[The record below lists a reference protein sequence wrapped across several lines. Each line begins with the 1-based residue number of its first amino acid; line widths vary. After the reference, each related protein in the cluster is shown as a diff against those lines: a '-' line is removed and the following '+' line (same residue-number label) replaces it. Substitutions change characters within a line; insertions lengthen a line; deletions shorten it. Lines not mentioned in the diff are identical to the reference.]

1 MPPAVL
7 SVKDLTLS
15 FGRHNVLDGATM
27 AVGEGEKVGF
37 VGRNGSGKSSL
48 LRILAG
54 VEKPD
59 NGIISRRQQLIT
71 GYLPQEFALD
81 DSLDV
86 EANVRA
92 GAQHVLDLIAAYE
105 NGTPGAAGYSESD
118 ILARIDHLGGWDLDS
133 RVRTA
138 LTELDCPP
146 GDKPCDKLSGG
157 EKRRVALA
165 RALISRPDL
174 LLLDEPTNHLD
185 SESIRWLEEYLT
197 NATHACLFVTHD
209 RYFLDR
215 IATRIAELDAGKIWV
230 HEGNYSTYLS
240 ARAERRAN
248 DQAKE
253 DRRQTFLR
261 REIEWVRAGV
271 KARTTKS
278 QSRLNSYHEIANQAA
293 PGQDEEMSLLIP
305 PPPPMSNII
314 VDAVNITARIP
325 TRTLFTG
332 LDLSLT
338 PGSCTGIVG
347 RNGMG
352 KTTLLRMLM
361 GEQEPATGKVTVGKK
376 TVFNYVDQQRLTLD
390 TTKSPLEE
398 IGGNTD
404 YITWAGEKIHV
415 RTYLKRFLFSDD
427 RVTQQISVMSGGERS
442 RLLLAKILCRGGNVI
457 VLDEPTNDLDLQ
469 TLRVLEEALLDFPGV
484 VLLVSHDRYFLD
496 RVCDRIIAFEG
507 NGQVHVNEGNYS
519 YYLEKNQPRLNAER
533 TAARLAAAPTAAAPA
548 PQANPSSPAPPK
560 EKTRKLTWKEE
571 RELEGME
578 ATILTAEE
586 NLAVLESQLN
596 DPDFHLHS
604 AHKVSETATAMETQ
618 RLAIEQLYARWEQLN
633 AIKATTA

>member
-15 FGRHNVLDGATM
+15 FGRHNVLDGATL
-27 AVGEGEKVGF
+27 AVGEGEKMGF

-54 VEKPD
+54 MEKAD
-59 NGIISRRQQLIT
+59 SGIISRRQGLIT
-71 GYLPQEFALD
+71 GYLPQEFELEND
-81 DSLDV
+81 RTV
-86 EANVRA
+86 EENIRG
-92 GAQHVLDLIAAYE
+92 GARHVVDMIEAYE
-105 NGTPGAAGYSESD
+105 NGTPGAVGFSEADLLS
-118 ILARIDHLGGWDLDS
+118 RIEHLGGWDLDS
-133 RVRTA
+133 RIRTA
-138 LTELDCPP
+138 MTELDCPP
-146 GDKPCDKLSGG
+146 ADKLVQLLSGG

-165 RALISRPDL
+165 RALISQPDL

-197 NATHACLFVTHD
+197 NAPHACLFVTHD

-278 QSRLNSYHEIANQAA
+278 QSRLNSYHDIASQAG
-293 PGQDEEMSLLIP
+293 PEQEEEMSLLIP

-314 VDAVNITARIP
+314 VDAVGISAVIP
-325 TRTLFTG
+325 QRTLFSQF
-332 LDLSLT
+332 DLSLT

-361 GEQEPATGKVTVGKK
+361 AEQPPASGKVTVGKK

-390 TTKSPLEE
+390 TSKSPMEE

-404 YITWAGEKIHV
+404 YITWGGEKLHV
-415 RTYLKRFLFSDD
+415 RSYLKRFLFTDD

-442 RLLLAKILCRGGNVI
+442 RLLLAKILCRGGNVL

-469 TLRVLEEALLDFPGV
+469 TLRVLEEALLDFPGC

-496 RVCDRIIAFEG
+496 RVCDRIISFEG
-507 NGQVHVNEGNYS
+507 EGQVHVNEGNYS
-519 YYLEKNQPRLNAER
+519 YYLEKNKDRLNAQR
-533 TAARLAAAPTAAAPA
+533 SAARLAAQNPGAAS
-548 PQANPSSPAPPK
+548 PQASAGAAQPK
-560 EKTRKLTWKEE
+560 AKARKLSWKEE

-586 NLAVLESQLN
+586 ALADFESKLN

-604 AHKVSETATAMETQ
+604 AHQVSETAAGMEAQ
-618 RLAIEQLYARWEQLN
+618 RVRIEQLYARWEALN
-633 AIKATTA
+633 EIKAQTA

>member
-1 MPPAVL
+1 M
-7 SVKDLTLS
+7 
-15 FGRHNVLDGATM
+15 
-27 AVGEGEKVGF
+27 
-37 VGRNGSGKSSL
+37 
-48 LRILAG
+48 
-54 VEKPD
+54 
-59 NGIISRRQQLIT
+59 
-71 GYLPQEFALD
+71 
-81 DSLDV
+81 
-86 EANVRA
+86 
-92 GAQHVLDLIAAYE
+92 
-105 NGTPGAAGYSESD
+105 
-118 ILARIDHLGGWDLDS
+118 GG
-133 RVRTA
+133 
-138 LTELDCPP
+138 
-146 GDKPCDKLSGG
+146 
-157 EKRRVALA
+157 
-165 RALISRPDL
+165 
-174 LLLDEPTNHLD
+174 
-185 SESIRWLEEYLT
+185 
-197 NATHACLFVTHD
+197 
-209 RYFLDR
+209 
-215 IATRIAELDAGKIWV
+215 
-230 HEGNYSTYLS
+230 
-240 ARAERRAN
+240 
-248 DQAKE
+248 
-253 DRRQTFLR
+253 
-261 REIEWVRAGV
+261 
-271 KARTTKS
+271 
-278 QSRLNSYHEIANQAA
+278 
-293 PGQDEEMSLLIP
+293 
-305 PPPPMSNII
+305 
-314 VDAVNITARIP
+314 
-325 TRTLFTG
+325 
-332 LDLSLT
+332 
-338 PGSCTGIVG
+338 
-347 RNGMG
+347 
-352 KTTLLRMLM
+352 
-361 GEQEPATGKVTVGKK
+361 QEPSTGKVTVGKK